1 MLVNPLWQQAKLL
14 PDNLKQKVI
23 EEVSTIL
30 NTLPTTENKEFNNQ
44 KDPHKI
50 DISIRNECE
59 SIIGLAKVP
68 APTDAEQLRKTCAE
82 KLNQWDKL
90 KKINLKD
97 YSKELYEFLSAYG
110 YEGHKNA

>member
-23 EEVSTIL
+23 EEVSAVL
-30 NTLPTTENKEFNNQ
+30 NTLPKTENKEFNNQ

-50 DISIRNECE
+50 DVSIRNECE

-68 APTDAEQLRKTCAE
+68 APADAEQLRKTCAE

-110 YEGHKNA
+110 YEGHINA